1 MEKKEDLVTIITLN
15 YNNQFLKDAIDSVLS
30 QTYGS
35 IQFVLLDD
43 GSEKFN
49 SDQIKR
55 YINCHKKENLK
66 EFIVLKNEKNIGT
79 VKSANKAYSY
89 AKGKYIFN
97 LAGDDVFYDSDVIR
111 DWVNCFIE
119 TGGQVITA
127 YRAVYD
133 EKLEKEINVLP
144 EEKDV
149 FLLKH
154 GTTKQI
160 WDALCEKNFIFGCS
174 TARTKEYYQK
184 SGGYSETYKYIEDY
198 PWNLKV
204 IRHGTQIIF
213 WNRIVLK
220 YRTGGKSSPSKFDI
234 AYLKDS
240 IVVLIKE
247 ILQYSKHKKKDV
259 KDLARWMYWHIRLKY
274 KI

>member
-89 AKGKYIFN
+89 AKG
-97 LAGDDVFYDSDVIR
+97 
-111 DWVNCFIE
+111 NCFIE

-247 ILQYSKHKKKDV
+247 ILPYSKHKKKDV

>member
-160 WDALCEKNFIFGCS
+160 WDSLF
-174 TARTKEYYQK
+174 
-184 SGGYSETYKYIEDY
+184 
-198 PWNLKV
+198 
-204 IRHGTQIIF
+204 
-213 WNRIVLK
+213 
-220 YRTGGKSSPSKFDI
+220 
-234 AYLKDS
+234 
-240 IVVLIKE
+240 
-247 ILQYSKHKKKDV
+247 
-259 KDLARWMYWHIRLKY
+259 
-274 KI
+274 